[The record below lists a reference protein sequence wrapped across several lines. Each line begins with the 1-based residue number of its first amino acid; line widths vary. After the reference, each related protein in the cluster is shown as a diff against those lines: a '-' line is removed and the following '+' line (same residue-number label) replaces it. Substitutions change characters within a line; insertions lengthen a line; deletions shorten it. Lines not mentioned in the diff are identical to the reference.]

1 MKKILAIGLGCL
13 LVGLSA
19 PLRAADG
26 TPAGKNDYTKSV
38 DRPYEQVLEAV
49 KEAAKKEG
57 FRVSNV
63 HDIAASLKKDGIQRE
78 PYATVEVCNGRIAA
92 QVLEADPLLGS
103 VMPCRIAVFQKGSG
117 TTVSMLLPS
126 KMMRMFPPSSEIDNA
141 AREVEASMK
150 KIVDEATA
158 LSPRIAENDG
168 SGKNDYTKFVERPF
182 SDVLDDVKQ
191 AAQKEGFRVSN
202 VHDIAA
208 SLKKDG
214 LQRDP
219 YATVE
224 VCNSK
229 IAAGVL
235 HVDPLLGSVMPC
247 RIAVFQKG
255 GGTTVSMLLP
265 SKMMKMFPPSSEI
278 DNAARQVEASMKKI
292 IDEATKS

>member
-1 MKKILAIGLGCL
+1 MKKTLGMVLSCM
-13 LVGLSA
+13 VAGLSA
-19 PLRAADG
+19 YAADNASSG
-26 TPAGKNDYTKSV
+26 QNDYTRV
-38 DRPYEQVLEAV
+38 VERPYSEVLDAV
-49 KEAAKKEG
+49 KQAAQKEG

-78 PYATVEVCNGRIAA
+78 PYATVEVCNSKIAA
-92 QVLEADPLLGS
+92 QVLHANPLLGS

-126 KMMRMFPPSSEIDNA
+126 KMMKMFPPSSEIDNA
-141 AREVEASMK
+141 AREVEDSMK

-158 LSPRIAENDG
+158 VSSNTAEQDG

-182 SDVLDDVKQ
+182 TDVLDDVKQ

-214 LQRDP
+214 LQREP

-229 IAAGVL
+229 IAAKVL
-235 HVDPLLGSVMPC
+235 HADPLLGSVMPC

-255 GGTTVSMLLP
+255 SGTSVSMLLP
-265 SKMMKMFPPSSEI
+265 SRMMKMFPPSSEI